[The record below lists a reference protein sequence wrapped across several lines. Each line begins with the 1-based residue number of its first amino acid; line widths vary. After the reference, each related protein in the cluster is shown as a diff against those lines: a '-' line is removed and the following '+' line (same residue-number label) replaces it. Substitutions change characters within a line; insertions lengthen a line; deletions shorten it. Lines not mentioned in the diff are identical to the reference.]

1 MNRVIAY
8 NGGYWTGDANL
19 GLFYVNVN
27 LTSSFTNT
35 PIGARLASSIARRQ
49 NLTGLCPVQII
60 WSSHP
65 SFRFCRNGKDKPGG
79 AASRQITNMP
89 NVAPI
94 TQKETMPKTYNN
106 LWEKIIT
113 WENLHR
119 SYLEAR
125 TGKRYAAA
133 VLRFQKNLEE
143 NIIDIQNRLMWY
155 QWRPG
160 RWHEFVVKEP
170 KIRLIQAPPFADRV
184 VHHALVDIISPLFE
198 KKFIA
203 DSYACRQ
210 GKGFHSASKRIQ
222 QFTRKAQS
230 SGPVYV
236 LQADIAKYFPS
247 IHHDT
252 MMDIL
257 ARTIRD
263 KDVLWLCCI
272 VIKRSG
278 FDYRGIPVGALT
290 SQLFANIYLDQ
301 LDHYIKDD
309 LGVKFYARYMDDFVI
324 ISNDKQQ
331 LRDLLGRIEQFLQD
345 RLHLDLNPKTDIF
358 PVSRGI
364 DFCGYRVWPSHI
376 LPRKRIMKRARKAL
390 GLLAR
395 LCSSGRIPLSKY
407 RDGIMSFLGYAKH
420 CDSNDA
426 VNHILQES
434 FVRRSYQ
441 CK

>member
-1 MNRVIAY
+1 
-8 NGGYWTGDANL
+8 
-19 GLFYVNVN
+19 
-27 LTSSFTNT
+27 
-35 PIGARLASSIARRQ
+35 
-49 NLTGLCPVQII
+49 
-60 WSSHP
+60 
-65 SFRFCRNGKDKPGG
+65 
-79 AASRQITNMP
+79 
-89 NVAPI
+89 
-94 TQKETMPKTYNN
+94 
-106 LWEKIIT
+106 
-113 WENLHR
+113 
-119 SYLEAR
+119 
-125 TGKRYAAA
+125 
-133 VLRFQKNLEE
+133 
-143 NIIDIQNRLMWY
+143 
-155 QWRPG
+155 
-160 RWHEFVVKEP
+160 
-170 KIRLIQAPPFADRV
+170 
-184 VHHALVDIISPLFE
+184 
-198 KKFIA
+198 
-203 DSYACRQ
+203 
-210 GKGFHSASKRIQ
+210 
-222 QFTRKAQS
+222 
-230 SGPVYV
+230 VYV

-263 KDVLWLCCI
+263 KDVLWLCCM